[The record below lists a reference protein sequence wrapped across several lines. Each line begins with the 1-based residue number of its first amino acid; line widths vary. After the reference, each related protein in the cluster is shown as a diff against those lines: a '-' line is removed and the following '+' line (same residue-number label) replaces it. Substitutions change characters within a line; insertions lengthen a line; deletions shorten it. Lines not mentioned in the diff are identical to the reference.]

1 MSQPAATDQGVR
13 SVSSTFH
20 HFPWPKITQTYKIWW
35 GRWEMW
41 VYQGTKNQPWLV
53 SLIASKSSQVI
64 SFRDGFPRD
73 YIDNAVLKLANNEG
87 LAAV

>member
-1 MSQPAATDQGVR
+1 MLQPAATDQGVR

-20 HFPWPKITQTYKIWW
+20 HFPGPKITQTYKIWW

-41 VYQGTKNQPWLV
+41 VYQGTKPWLF

-73 YIDNAVLKLANNEG
+73 YSDDAMLKLADN
-87 LAAV
+87 